1 VEQFAFYGLKLIST
15 GSGITFTPMKK
26 FAAFFV
32 LFLFTFALQAQTL
45 DERIAE
51 IDAYAQKVMTDWHQP
66 GMAIAI
72 VKDDK
77 VVFAKGY
84 GTRELG
90 KNDPVDA
97 DTDFA
102 IASNS
107 KAFTVASLAILVDEK
122 KLTWNDKVTKYLPDF
137 KLYDPYVT
145 SELTIRDLVT
155 HRVGLDTFSGD
166 LLWYETDYSSDEILQ
181 RVRFLKPVSGFR
193 TQFGYSNLMFIAA
206 GKVIE
211 KVSGKPWCNFVTEH
225 FLSPLGMTR
234 TTCSIKT
241 LPENSAW
248 PHNESGGSLR
258 VLQRGNVD
266 GAYSAA
272 ALNSNVN
279 DLSRWMRL
287 QLGKGKFEGKQIFSE
302 AQAWG
307 MHQPYLA
314 QQISENSFRANPTR
328 HFTGVASGW
337 FVYDYQGRKIIN
349 HSGGLDGMLS
359 YTHLIPEENLG
370 FVVLTNSEYPVF
382 TIMANKI
389 RDIFV
394 NAPKRDW
401 NGEALEQAKRNK
413 AAEAEAIKNAD
424 AARVPDTKPTL
435 PLTGYAGSYSDELYG
450 AVNIAEENGHLIMRF
465 SHSPNFVADLA
476 HWHFDTFQIKW
487 RPSVAYNF
495 PRGFVTFTIDKDG
508 KTDEL
513 KIDQPNSDFWFYELH
528 PKRVK

>member
-1 VEQFAFYGLKLIST
+1 
-15 GSGITFTPMKK
+15 MKK
-26 FAAFFV
+26 TAFSILLLV
-32 LFLFTFALQAQTL
+32 ILSLATPSQTL
-45 DERIAE
+45 DEKLAE

-90 KNDPVDA
+90 KTAPVDA
-97 DTDFA
+97 DTVFA

-107 KAFTVASLAILVDEK
+107 KAFTVAALSILVDEK
-122 KLTWNDKVTKYLPDF
+122 KLAWNDKVSKYLPDF
-137 KLYDPYVT
+137 KLYDPWVS

-166 LLWYETDYSSDEILQ
+166 LLWYETNFTSDEILQ

-193 TQFGYSNLMFIAA
+193 TQFGYQNLMFIAA
-206 GKVIE
+206 GKVVE
-211 KVSGKPWCNFVTEH
+211 KVAGKPWCDFITERI
-225 FLSPLGMTR
+225 LSPLGMSR

-241 LPENSAW
+241 LPDNSAF
-248 PHNESGGSLR
+248 PHNESGGTLR
-258 VLQRGNVD
+258 VLHRGNVD

-272 ALNSNVN
+272 AINSSIN
-279 DLSRWMRL
+279 DLSKWMRL
-287 QLGKGKFEGKQIFSE
+287 QLGKGKFESKQIFSE

-314 QQISENSFRANPTR
+314 QQISEASWKGNPTR

-337 FVYDYQGRKIIN
+337 FVYDYHGRKIIN

-370 FVVLTNSEYPVF
+370 FVVLTNSEFPAF
-382 TIMANKI
+382 AIMPNKI
-389 RDIFV
+389 RDVFLG
-394 NAPKRDW
+394 APKRDW
-401 NGEALEQAKRNK
+401 NGEGLEQVKRNK
-413 AAEAEAIKNAD
+413 EADAENARKVD
-424 AARVPDTKPTL
+424 AARVANTRPSLALKDYL
-435 PLTGYAGSYSDELYG
+435 GAYSDDLYG
-450 AVNIAEENGHLIMRF
+450 AVNIAEENGRLVMRF
-465 SHSPNFVADLA
+465 SHSANFVADLE
-476 HWHFDTFQIKW
+476 HWHYDTFQIKW

-495 PRGFVTFTIDKDG
+495 PRGFVTFTIDRDG

-513 KIDQPNSDFWFYELH
+513 KIDQPNNDFWFYELH